1 MSAEEF
7 DKEGCK
13 CINDYKCLLFSLNED
28 SDYIK
33 LVIVQPDMC
42 VVANF
47 FHLSSLIYS
56 NTWYVQWEVIEYEN
70 LDLINAF
77 WSRSV
82 FNL

>member
-56 NTWYVQWEVIEYEN
+56 NT
-70 LDLINAF
+70 
-77 WSRSV
+77 
-82 FNL
+82 